1 MIEKDILER
10 LRVYN
15 ESRSRM
21 GEGADTLCVDAA
33 KEIASLRATLR
44 AKSIFRVKEIATLRA
59 ENERLVDEAYNAR
72 QAAKG
77 ENALRLEAER
87 ERMNG
92 QIQNSRSIA
101 TLCSEIERWVK
112 EVAHLKLAA
121 AKAERESA
129 S

>member
-44 AKSIFRVKEIATLRA
+44 AKSICGVKEIDTIRA

-72 QAAKG
+72 QAAKV
-77 ENALRLEAER
+77 ENALRLDAER
-87 ERMNG
+87 ERD
-92 QIQNSRSIA
+92 
-101 TLCSEIERWVK
+101 TLRADVERWVK
-112 EVAHLKLAA
+112 EVAHLNLAA

>member
-1 MIEKDILER
+1 MTKSRGETRLREPDVLKR

-15 ESRSRM
+15 ESRARM

-59 ENERLVDEAYNAR
+59 KVTELSDEAYEYAEEL
-72 QAAKG
+72 QAAR
-77 ENALRLEAER
+77 ADVER
-87 ERMNG
+87 R
-92 QIQNSRSIA
+92 
-101 TLCSEIERWVK
+101 VK
-112 EVAHLKLAA
+112 EIAHLKLAA
-121 AKAERESA
+121 EKADRESA